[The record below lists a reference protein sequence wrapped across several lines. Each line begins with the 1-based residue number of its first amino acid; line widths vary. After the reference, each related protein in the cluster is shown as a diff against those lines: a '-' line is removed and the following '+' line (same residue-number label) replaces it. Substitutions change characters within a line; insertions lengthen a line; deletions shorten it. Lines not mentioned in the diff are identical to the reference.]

1 MRSHAARGLLYRA
14 MLFALAVPALVL
26 LAPRTASSQQ
36 LAPIVYMVSAPEP
49 ATHIAHVVATVPTA
63 RRDSVEM
70 MMAVWSP
77 GFYREE
83 RYASRL
89 RDFTARAP
97 DGTPLRVE
105 QPTSNRWR
113 IFTGGRPS
121 VVVSYQLACQ
131 ERSVTTNWVDD
142 TLAVLNGAPTFVT
155 LVENAHRPHEVRLQL
170 AGLWKQSM
178 TSLEPAPDGIPNHY
192 RARDYDELVD
202 SPIVAGD
209 LAVHEFEVGGSRH
222 FLVNA
227 GNAGQWDGAK
237 AARDLQ
243 TIIEQHRRFWGTLPY
258 KRYVFLNLFRR
269 GGGGLEHLNSTLLTA
284 NATRV
289 ASPRGYL
296 GWLEF
301 VSHEYFHAMNVKRL
315 RPVELGPFD
324 YEHPPNTSSLWISEG
339 LTSYFGELMVA
350 RSGLATSDDA
360 LATLSAHIAHVQNA
374 PGRLVQTLEQSSL
387 EVWSGGTSGIG
398 RDSTTTISYYE
409 KGPVVGFLLD
419 ARIRRVTGDRRS
431 LDDVMRLAY
440 RRYAGVRGFTAAEF
454 QKAAE
459 EVAGVSLAA
468 FFHQSLATTDELDYA
483 EALDWFGL
491 RFAPGD
497 DAARKWALEV
507 RPDATDNQR
516 EHLRAL
522 MVAASDTARRS
533 K

>member
-1 MRSHAARGLLYRA
+1 MKSSVRMPSYGAALL
-14 MLFALAVPALVL
+14 ALAVLVP
-26 LAPRTASSQQ
+26 APRTAWSQR
-36 LAPIVYMVSAPEP
+36 LTPIVYTVNAPQP
-49 ATHIAHVVATVPTA
+49 ATHMVRVTATVPTA
-63 RRDSVEM
+63 RRDSIEM

-89 RDFTARAP
+89 HDFTARLP

-105 QPTSNRWR
+105 QPAPNRWR

-121 VVVSYQLACQ
+121 VVVSYEVACE

-155 LVENAHRPHEVRLQL
+155 LVESAHRPHEVQLQM
-170 AGLWKQSM
+170 AGLWKRSM
-178 TSLEPAPDGIPNHY
+178 TSLEPAPDGKDNHY
-192 RARDYDELVD
+192 MAQDYDELVD

-209 LAVHEFEVGGSRH
+209 LDVREFDVAGSRH
-222 FLVNA
+222 FLVSA
-227 GNAGQWDGAK
+227 GTMGQWDA
-237 AARDLQ
+237 ARSARDLQ
-243 TIIEQHRRFWGTLPY
+243 AIVEQHRLFWGTLPY

-269 GGGGLEHLNSTLLTA
+269 GGGGLEHLNSTLLTSSA
-284 NATRV
+284 ARV

-296 GWLEF
+296 GWLQF

-339 LTSYFGELMVA
+339 LTSYFGELLVA
-350 RSGLATSDDA
+350 RSGFGTREDA
-360 LATLSAHIAHVQNA
+360 LATLSTHIAHVQNA

-387 EVWSGGTSGIG
+387 DVWSGGTSGVG
-398 RDSTTTISYYE
+398 RDSTTTINYYE

-419 ARIRRVTGDRRS
+419 ARIQRATEGRRT

-440 RRYAGVRGFTAAEF
+440 GRYSGARGFTAPEF
-454 QKAAE
+454 QKTAE
-459 EVAGVSLAA
+459 EVAGTSLAA
-468 FFHQSLATTDELDYA
+468 FFRQSLASTEELDYA

-491 RFAPGD
+491 RFMADNGQ
-497 DAARKWALEV
+497 AGGRWALEV
-507 RPDATDNQR
+507 RPEATDAQR
-516 EHLRAL
+516 GRLLAWLLPRAPGG
-522 MVAASDTARRS
+522 R
-533 K
+533 